1 MVDAL
6 DAKAVLAL
14 AEPLVSA
21 GVAVHRL
28 HKQSKRPVGDL
39 WSTAPVLDFES
50 LRNLYQEGENLG
62 VRLGDWSKTDS
73 GYLHLID
80 LDVRDP
86 DQEADA
92 WTKLTELWP
101 EAKAFPRVVSGS
113 GGASRH
119 IYFFADRPFAS
130 RKLARSEGFSM
141 VRDNRKGRDVKKFDW
156 EIELFGTGKQA
167 VIPPSIHPDTGQPYV
182 WETPIDFDLVS
193 LGLGPSVAAS
203 LPEQWGAW
211 EDVKPADDDEDDLL
225 SVVLA
230 EPMGLSV
237 KDAQEILNDLPDA
250 EWCDDRDGWLNAG
263 MALHHEFRGGEDG
276 FKLWDEW
283 SKGSEKYD
291 EKDQKRVWKS
301 FGEHRGRPIRMA
313 TLQKAA
319 TVARLETVCE
329 EGDAGDISVDDLL
342 GSEADVSDL
351 LGDTP
356 KPTFESLAA
365 VKPEQVSV
373 RQFDP
378 EWRSYLQVTEDGAI
392 KTSLHN
398 VELIIRNDP
407 RMRNIMAF
415 NEFTQEV
422 SLVAAPGRMKLKKE
436 SPKPIRQ
443 LDGSIWAVKDRINGD
458 IWTDSHDNAIRM
470 VVEAPVRQG
479 GYALKVSDRDLRAAI
494 DIVAHENAFHPVRD
508 YLMRLDWDGIPRVEN
523 LFIDY
528 LGTEDTPYY
537 RNTAALTLVGAV
549 TRVFEPGHKFDFVPI
564 LIGLQGKRKST
575 FAATLGR
582 NERWFAE
589 LEGDFNDAKG
599 MVEKMQGAWIL
610 ELGELQGFSRSE
622 VTTIKGFVSRR
633 RDKVR
638 LSYAKRATEFP
649 RQCIFIGS
657 TNEMHFLRDET
668 GNRRFWPIHCE
679 TDEIDIE
686 NLERNVEQIWA
697 EAVHMY
703 RALRDQQPGGTLPL
717 YLTDAAA
724 REEAEKLQDSA
735 RVESSEENLSGKIE
749 KWLDQPIIDGDGFED
764 DDGEPGKTKVRNETC
779 VMEVWEKM
787 LGRDLS
793 ALDQRNSQIIGRS
806 LAMVEGWHSY
816 GRAEIAP
823 YGRQRVY
830 RRKGL
835 DPTELL

>member
-1 MVDAL
+1 MSDAL

-21 GVAVHRL
+21 GLAVHRL
-28 HKQSKRPVGDL
+28 HKRSKRPVGDL
-39 WSTAPVLDFES
+39 WSSAAVLTFQELS
-50 LRNLYQEGENLG
+50 ERYQEGENLG

-80 LDVRDP
+80 LDIRDP
-86 DQEADA
+86 DQESAA
-92 WTKLTELWP
+92 WAKLEELWP
-101 EAKAFPRVVSGS
+101 EARHFPRVVSGS

-119 IYFFADRPFAS
+119 IYFFSSRPFAS

-141 VRDNRKGRDVKKFDW
+141 VRDARKGRDVKKFDW

-167 VIPPSIHPDTGQPYV
+167 AIPPSIHPDTGLPYR
-182 WETPIDFDLVS
+182 WETALDLDLVEM
-193 LGLGPSVAAS
+193 GLGPTVPADM
-203 LPEQWGAW
+203 LEKWGAW
-211 EDVKPADDDEDDLL
+211 EDEKPSDEDEDDLL
-225 SVVLA
+225 GIVLA

-237 KDAQEILNDLPDA
+237 SEARAILEDLPDA

-283 SKGSEKYD
+283 SKGSDKYD
-291 EKDQKRVWKS
+291 GKDQKRVWKS
-301 FGEHRGRPIRMA
+301 FGDHRGRPIRMA
-313 TLQKAA
+313 TLKKAA
-319 TVARLETVCE
+319 AIARLEQDHGGTEDV
-329 EGDAGDISVDDLL
+329 SVDDLL
-342 GSEADVSDL
+342 GGDTDIEEL
-351 LGDTP
+351 LGGP
-356 KPTFESLAA
+356 SPTFESLAA
-365 VKPEQVSV
+365 VKPEECSAQK
-373 RQFDP
+373 FDP
-378 EWRSYLQVTEDGAI
+378 EWRSYLQMTEDGAI
-392 KTSLHN
+392 KATLHN
-398 VELIIRNDP
+398 IELIVRNDP

-422 SLVAAPGRMKLKKE
+422 SLIASPGRMKLKKE
-436 SPKPIRQ
+436 SPKPTRQ
-443 LDGSIWAVKDRINGD
+443 LDGAIWVVKDRINGD

-470 VVEAPVRQG
+470 VIEAPARQG

-528 LGTEDTPYY
+528 LGTDDTPYY

-657 TNEMHFLRDET
+657 TNETHFLRDET

-679 TDEIDIE
+679 TDEIDIDK
-686 NLERNVEQIWA
+686 LDRNVEQIWA

-703 RALRDQQPGGTLPL
+703 RALREDQPGGTLPL
-717 YLTDAAA
+717 YLADSAA

-749 KWLDQPIIDGDGFED
+749 RWLDEPIVDGDGFD
-764 DDGEPGKTKVRNETC
+764 DDGGEPGKTKVRNETC
-779 VMEVWEKM
+779 VMEIWEKM
-787 LGRDLS
+787 LGRDTA

-806 LAMVEGWHSY
+806 LSMISGWDNF
-816 GRAEIAP
+816 GRVYTVK

-830 RRKGL
+830 RRKGV
-835 DPTELL
+835 DPTEFLPK